1 MYPLIPAHQ
10 IALRVAAMGR
20 LIGDDYRNQSLTVLG
35 VLNGSIILVADLIRS
50 VQVPHRVGFVHASS
64 YGGPTTASGSLTIG
78 WNLLPEIQGR
88 HVLLIDDIFDTGKTL
103 VRLTDTLQ
111 QQRPASLRT
120 AVLLWKQGPL
130 KSRRYPTTLA
140 FKFQIS
146 SSWAMAWTTATT
158 IDICP
163 MSTSSKR
170 AISKARPFD
179 PEAVRYAENR
189 T

>member
-20 LIGDDYRNQSLTVLG
+20 LIGDDYRNKSLTVLG
-35 VLNGSIILVADLIRS
+35 VLNGSIILVADLI
-50 VQVPHRVGFVHASS
+50 VHASS

-120 AVLLWKQGPL
+120 AVLLWKQGASEVQAVPD
-130 KSRRYPTTLA
+130 Y
-140 FKFQIS
+140 FGFQIPNKFVVGYGLDYGDDYRHLS
-146 SSWAMAWTTATT
+146 DVHVLEESDLEGS
-158 IDICP
+158 
-163 MSTSSKR
+163 
-170 AISKARPFD
+170 
-179 PEAVRYAENR
+179 AV
-189 T
+189 

>member
-1 MYPLIPAHQ
+1 
-10 IALRVAAMGR
+10 MGR
-20 LIGDDYRNQSLTVLG
+20 LIGDDYRNKSLTVLG

-120 AVLLWKQGPL
+120 AVLLWKQGASEVQAVPD
-130 KSRRYPTTLA
+130 Y
-140 FKFQIS
+140 FGFQIPNKFVVGYGLDYGDDYRHLS
-146 SSWAMAWTTATT
+146 DVHVLEESDLEGS
-158 IDICP
+158 
-163 MSTSSKR
+163 
-170 AISKARPFD
+170 
-179 PEAVRYAENR
+179 AV
-189 T
+189 

>member
-120 AVLLWKQGPL
+120 AVLLWKQGASEVQAVPD
-130 KSRRYPTTLA
+130 Y
-140 FKFQIS
+140 FGFQIPNKFVVGYGLDYGDDYRHLS
-146 SSWAMAWTTATT
+146 DVHVLEESDLEGS
-158 IDICP
+158 
-163 MSTSSKR
+163 
-170 AISKARPFD
+170 
-179 PEAVRYAENR
+179 AV
-189 T
+189 

>member
-20 LIGDDYRNQSLTVLG
+20 LIGDDYRNKSLTVLG

-120 AVLLWKQGPL
+120 AVLLWKQGASEVQAVPD
-130 KSRRYPTTLA
+130 Y
-140 FKFQIS
+140 FGFQIPNKFVVGYGLDYGDDYRHLS
-146 SSWAMAWTTATT
+146 DVHVLEESDLEGS
-158 IDICP
+158 
-163 MSTSSKR
+163 
-170 AISKARPFD
+170 
-179 PEAVRYAENR
+179 AV
-189 T
+189 